1 MKYNFDKI
9 TDRRNSGSYKWDT
22 PERDN
27 LLPMWVADMDFPTAP
42 AVINA
47 LRKRVEH
54 GVFGYTHVPEE
65 YYRSVIDWFHNRHSW
80 EIDRSWFIYTSGSQT
95 RDISNNKGAHRT
107 RRQSNHT
114 APVYNCFF
122 SSIRNNGCI
131 PAYNPLIY
139 TGDRYEIDFDGLEAA
154 ASDPKAKIML
164 LCNPHNPGGR
174 VWTSGELTRIA
185 EICLRNTCVYS
196 VRRNTLRADI
206 HRQWIYPLRYSA

>member
-1 MKYNFDKI
+1 MFNTKNNHVMKYNFDKI

-80 EIDRSWFIYTSGSQT
+80 EIDRSWFIYTSRVIT
-95 RDISNNKGAHRT
+95 EISAIIK
-107 RRQSNHT
+107 
-114 APVYNCFF
+114 
-122 SSIRNNGCI
+122 
-131 PAYNPLIY
+131 
-139 TGDRYEIDFDGLEAA
+139 
-154 ASDPKAKIML
+154 
-164 LCNPHNPGGR
+164 
-174 VWTSGELTRIA
+174 
-185 EICLRNTCVYS
+185 
-196 VRRNTLRADI
+196 
-206 HRQWIYPLRYSA
+206 

>member
-80 EIDRSWFIYTSGSQT
+80 EIDRSWFIYTSGVVPAISAIIKALTEPGDKVIIQT
-95 RDISNNKGAHRT
+95 
-107 RRQSNHT
+107 
-114 APVYNCFF
+114 PVYNCFF

-131 PAYNPLIY
+131 PAHNPLSKIQRALQFPAGNIFNTHCCLPLFLFHIQIN
-139 TGDRYEIDFDGLEAA
+139 TG
-154 ASDPKAKIML
+154 
-164 LCNPHNPGGR
+164 
-174 VWTSGELTRIA
+174 
-185 EICLRNTCVYS
+185 TCQG
-196 VRRNTLRADI
+196 I
-206 HRQWIYPLRYSA
+206 F